1 MGAGKDWML
10 TGVWDLVHSTTGFS
24 PQWQHMTVWSSEE
37 RSPGERQIGESLEYS
52 VLVVVGVDEVDRENQ
67 QSRRGS

>member
-1 MGAGKDWML
+1 MGAGKAWML

-24 PQWQHMTVWSSEE
+24 PQWQHMTVGSSEE

-52 VLVVVGVDEVDRENQ
+52 VLVIVGVDEVDRENQ
-67 QSRRGS
+67 QGRRGS